1 MESFEDEDQDLELH
15 SLCDEEP
22 VESGEDWGD
31 RITEPGAGEDTGCR
45 VLDDLQ
51 PIEGGVGEANMHGVC
66 IVKSGCYECV
76 YGGLGSLR
84 CEIVAEPVDVTVV
97 VKGRAGHGTDA
108 QLIWST
114 VFCRNLSFGTVSNFN
129 DIFHRESNWCALNL
143 IGEGPF
149 PGVVD
154 LYGSIGGLVDCRASL
169 LASHGFTTMALASFG
184 FDNLPKDTTKLNL
197 EYFEEAVNFLRQY
210 PKVKGPGVGAIVI
223 SKGGDL
229 VLSMATFIPHVAP
242 VVTIGGYKMILS
254 GLNYN
259 AEQTRVIDAGLLDVS
274 DALNDPMDEAN
285 KHIIIPIEKAEGKFL
300 FVAWTSVSDKNWNTK
315 RYAEE
320 AVKRLREHGED
331 NYEVLSYPGV
341 GHCLESPFFPFCFS
355 SYHFVVKANILW
367 GGHAKP
373 HSFAQK
379 DLWSKMQQFLQK
391 VLNHQITAK
400 SKL

>member
-1 MESFEDEDQDLELH
+1 
-15 SLCDEEP
+15 
-22 VESGEDWGD
+22 
-31 RITEPGAGEDTGCR
+31 I
-45 VLDDLQ
+45 
-51 PIEGGVGEANMHGVC
+51 
-66 IVKSGCYECV
+66 K
-76 YGGLGSLR
+76 
-84 CEIVAEPVDVTVV
+84 
-97 VKGRAGHGTDA
+97 A

-242 VVTIGGYKMILS
+242 VVTIGGCNANTMIYYKDKMILS

-300 FVAWTSVSDKNWNTK
+300 FVV
-315 RYAEE
+315 
-320 AVKRLREHGED
+320 GED
-331 NYEVLSYPGV
+331 DNNNNNKIAFRERLSQS
-341 GHCLESPFFPFCFS
+341 CS
-355 SYHFVVKANILW
+355 SFY
-367 GGHAKP
+367 
-373 HSFAQK
+373 
-379 DLWSKMQQFLQK
+379 
-391 VLNHQITAK
+391 
-400 SKL
+400 